1 MPKKILIIEDEQ
13 YLADMYKMKFEH
25 EGYEVELAYDGERG
39 IERARKSRPDLVL
52 LDLVLPKIDG
62 YAVLRALRANKK
74 TKNLKIYILSN
85 LGQEEEIEEGFKN
98 GANGYLIKA
107 NVTPA
112 QLVKSVEKIFHGQDV
127 GIQKRE

>member
-1 MPKKILIIEDEQ
+1 MSKKILIIEDEQ

-25 EGYEVELAYDGERG
+25 EGYEVELAYDGESG
-39 IERARKSRPDLVL
+39 IELAKKVKPDLVL
-52 LDLVLPKIDG
+52 LDLVLPKMDG
-62 YAVLRALRANKK
+62 YAVLRALRADEK
-74 TKNLKIYILSN
+74 TKDLKIYVLSN

-112 QLVKSVEKIFHGQDV
+112 QLVESVEKILRGEDV
-127 GIQKRE
+127 GMKKRG